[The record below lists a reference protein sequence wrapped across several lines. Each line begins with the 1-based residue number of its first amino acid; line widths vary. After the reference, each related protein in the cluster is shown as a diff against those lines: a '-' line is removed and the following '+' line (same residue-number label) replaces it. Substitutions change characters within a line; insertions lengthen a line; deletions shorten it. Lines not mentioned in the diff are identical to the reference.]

1 MTWTREGEILDS
13 RYAALFLVNSV
24 NTKVSFVICSWEEIS
39 PGKSRNTMKL
49 ERLDRS
55 NLGQTLE
62 CEGNNNNHTQPVA
75 AKIAINMNCE
85 YLNLYLFTL
94 TCN

>member
-1 MTWTREGEILDS
+1 MSGWPSSAVTWTRDGHILDS
-13 RYAALFLVNSV
+13 
-24 NTKVSFVICSWEEIS
+24 SWEEIS

-85 YLNLYLFTL
+85 YI
-94 TCN
+94 